1 MNDSTKQDTKKET
14 IKVPDIGGAEGV
26 EIIELCVAV
35 GDQVEEEQ
43 SLCVLESDKASME
56 VPSPRAGEVVE
67 WLCKEGDTVSE
78 GDELLIISAADN
90 GGSEDDE
97 EQDNDQESAE
107 ESSAENGD
115 SAEAD
120 GDADAE
126 EAAEDTEAEDSE
138 SDGGSE
144 QTVTVPD
151 IGGDDEV
158 DVIEVCVAEGD
169 EIEEGDSIVVLES
182 DKASMEVPS
191 PASGKVQKLLIKEG
205 DKAKE
210 GSELLV
216 LLSAGGKKKSDSDA
230 KPADKSEPSETD
242 SDAEKAD
249 NKKPESSD
257 SATKSKS
264 DERDSPSKADKT
276 SAAKSSGDDKTYA
289 GPAVRKMAREL
300 GVELS
305 QVKGSG
311 PKDRVLKE
319 DLQAYVK
326 SALSSPRAT
335 SGSGI
340 PAVPAVDFS
349 KFGDIELTPLSKMD
363 KLTSENMHRSWL
375 NVPHVT
381 QTDDVD
387 VTDLEDFRGGLK
399 EEAKRRGVKLSPL
412 PFILKACAVALKRHP
427 KINSSLHDDGE
438 HLVLKQYVHIG
449 MAVDTPH
456 GLVVPVIRDVD
467 QKSVWTIAEEV
478 AELAEKAKNRKLRP
492 DDMRGACFTV
502 SSLGNIGGTGFTPI
516 INTPEVAIL
525 GVSRLAVKPHWN
537 GESFEPRKQLPVS
550 LSYDHR
556 VVNGGDAGRFL
567 TELGQIVADLRH
579 ALM

>member
-1 MNDSTKQDTKKET
+1 MNDSTKQET

-26 EIIELCVAV
+26 EIIELCVAA
-35 GDQVEEEQ
+35 GDQVEAEQ

-56 VPSPRAGEVVE
+56 VPSPRAGEIVE

-78 GDELLIISAADN
+78 GDDLLIISAAAS
-90 GGSEDDE
+90 GESDDE
-97 EQDNDQESAE
+97 AE
-107 ESSAENGD
+107 EQAADDQASSAE
-115 SAEAD
+115 SEAETAES
-120 GDADAE
+120 DADAGDDAGDQS
-126 EAAEDTEAEDSE
+126 EAGE
-138 SDGGSE
+138 GSE

-169 EIEEGDSIVVLES
+169 DIEEGDSIVVLES
-182 DKASMEVPS
+182 EKASMEVPS

-216 LLSAGGKKKSDSDA
+216 LLTTGGKKNPDAAAKPSGKSEAEKSDSGAAEA
-230 KPADKSEPSETD
+230 KKPDSKKAETSGKAKAK
-242 SDAEKAD
+242 SDARD
-249 NKKPESSD
+249 NAPA
-257 SATKSKS
+257 SA
-264 DERDSPSKADKT
+264 RPAG
-276 SAAKSSGDDKTYA
+276 AKSSGDDKTYA

-305 QVKGSG
+305 QVKGTG

-319 DLQAYVK
+319 DLQAHVK
-326 SALSSPRAT
+326 SALSSPKVT

-349 KFGDIELTPLSKMD
+349 KFGDIELKPLSKMD

-381 QTDDVD
+381 QTDDID
-387 VTDLEDFRGGLK
+387 VTDLESFRTGLK

-537 GESFEPRKQLPVS
+537 GETFEPRKQLPVS

>member
-1 MNDSTKQDTKKET
+1 MNDSTKQET

-26 EIIELCVAV
+26 EIIELCVAA
-35 GDQVEEEQ
+35 GDQVEAEQ

-56 VPSPRAGEVVE
+56 VPSPRAGEIVE

-78 GDELLIISAADN
+78 GDELLTIRAA
-90 GGSEDDE
+90 GGGDSEDD
-97 EQDNDQESAE
+97 QT
-107 ESSAENGD
+107 SSDD
-115 SAEAD
+115 SEAEAAD
-120 GDADAE
+120 SDADSQDE
-126 EAAEDTEAEDSE
+126 EADQGETK
-138 SDGGSE
+138 GGSE
-144 QTVTVPD
+144 QTVSVPD

-169 EIEEGDSIVVLES
+169 DIEEGDSIVVLES
-182 DKASMEVPS
+182 EKASMEVPS

-210 GSELLV
+210 GTELL
-216 LLSAGGKKKSDSDA
+216 LLLTAGGKKKSDADAQSSDKSESKTTDAKKTDSKKAETSESADAKSEQRASTSASA
-230 KPADKSEPSETD
+230 KPAG
-242 SDAEKAD
+242 
-249 NKKPESSD
+249 
-257 SATKSKS
+257 AT
-264 DERDSPSKADKT
+264 
-276 SAAKSSGDDKTYA
+276 SSGDNKTYA

-305 QVKGSG
+305 QVKGTG

-319 DLQAYVK
+319 DLQGYVK
-326 SALSSPRAT
+326 SALSNPKVT
-335 SGSGI
+335 GGSGI

-349 KFGDIELTPLSKMD
+349 KFGDIELKPLSKMD

-387 VTDLEDFRGGLK
+387 VTDLEDFRSGLK

-537 GESFEPRKQLPVS
+537 GETFEPRKQLPVS